1 MVKKMIN
8 DKTVLIADDGKVL
21 VRNGI
26 SGKRVVL
33 GAKDSELNWTE
44 KDEAELTLNEEIPAE
59 EALKIITGGG
69 GNDDQG

>member
-1 MVKKMIN
+1 MTKETIN
-8 DKTVLIADDGKVL
+8 GRTVLTADDGKVL
-21 VRNGI
+21 MRNGI

-33 GAKDSELNWTE
+33 GAKDSEVNWIET
-44 KDEAELTLNEEIPAE
+44 DAAEAVGNDEIPAE

>member
-1 MVKKMIN
+1 MVKKIIN

-69 GNDDQG
+69 GSDDQG